1 MVLDNVIAFRFLK
14 ILDNLI
20 FKQKSLFANNCC
32 SKQNTKSNQTDLFF
46 IFIELSETP
55 KKFVKITLVLETRN
69 FASFSKTLL
78 YWKRGYIKMR
88 KHTETFH
95 ARKDYKWK
103 MFFLYQFRRFQN
115 ICSKTRP
122 CTPLLLTQE

>member
-46 IFIELSETP
+46 IFIELSETL
-55 KKFVKITLVLETRN
+55 KKFVKITLVLEQE
-69 FASFSKTLL
+69 TLL
-78 YWKRGYIKMR
+78 VSV
-88 KHTETFH
+88 KH
-95 ARKDYKWK
+95 
-103 MFFLYQFRRFQN
+103 FFIEN
-115 ICSKTRP
+115 EAT
-122 CTPLLLTQE
+122 